1 MNMKRWLALP
11 IASLLLTPLAGC
23 AALQEFELKTGVT
36 PAIAEAD
43 LAAFVNALPDVCQKI
58 AAGVAITDAE
68 LAVIQANTK
77 LPART
82 VVNIANAGSKVQNV
96 CGGSASAL

>member
-1 MNMKRWLALP
+1 MKRSFAFP
-11 IASLLLTPLAGC
+11 FAALLLTPLAGC

-43 LAAFVNALPDVCQKI
+43 LAAFVDALPGICQKI

-82 VVNIANAGSKVQNV
+82 VVNIANAGAQVQNV
-96 CGGSASAL
+96 CAGSANAL